1 MKTLVPDEVKQAPI
15 GQEIIKAVKLRSFI
29 PSLLFSLGVVPNN
42 LFVSKWL
49 INELSGW
56 SHLGFFIG
64 YEDIIRYKHS
74 LIPSEEEGI
83 ENLLG
88 GKFLQW
94 IGENI
99 DHEVQTTDGKNFF
112 HGEGIIAE
120 RTRTREQQPSE
131 SARILRLGFFLKA
144 KSITELKNFSVKL
157 YEPDEMHGL
166 SKITL
171 KSVM

>member
-49 INELSGW
+49 INELS
-56 SHLGFFIG
+56 HLGFSIG

-99 DHEVQTTDGKNFF
+99 DHEVQTTDGKNAFQ
-112 HGEGIIAE
+112 GEGIIAE

-131 SARILRLGFFLKA
+131 SVRILRLGFFLKA
-144 KSITELKNFSVKL
+144 KSITELKNFSVKW